1 MGVDCTGG
9 IKNSFYDIHRL
20 VATKPFCCA
29 VTYYVGQ
36 TKMPFEKQIKQFL
49 LGTLRCVSI
58 CCRKCFI
65 EARKATA
72 EVGTAA
78 GALAGE
84 VF

>member
-1 MGVDCTGG
+1 
-9 IKNSFYDIHRL
+9 
-20 VATKPFCCA
+20 
-29 VTYYVGQ
+29 
-36 TKMPFEKQIKQFL
+36 MPFEKQIKQFL